1 METHSARGHVH
12 FAVSFGRNMISV
24 GRESLLEQLLAT
36 APPNVEAEDC
46 QRAAIV
52 GLGGVGKAHIALEVA
67 YRIREKPPRLLHL
80 LGLLPSNS

>member
-1 METHSARGHVH
+1 
-12 FAVSFGRNMISV
+12 MISV

-67 YRIREKPPRLLHL
+67 YRIREKPPPTA
-80 LGLLPSNS
+80 PSFGFTPIKFIETPTEASAR